1 MDDESEIFVGRQPIL
16 DREQKLIAFELLF
29 RRGRTLTAGV
39 TDDTQATSSVI
50 ANSFGALGLRK
61 VLEGHQAFINF
72 SAPLLMSDL
81 VNILPPDRVIL
92 EILETVDINQ
102 GVVERIQELQKR
114 GFKFALDD
122 VVSAGPELNKLRGLI
137 DVIKL
142 DLKQVSLEALPDLI
156 AEFKR
161 WPVRLLAEKID
172 GPQQAQR
179 CLELGI
185 DMFQGYHFARPQIIA
200 GRRLDPS
207 KAVLLRLLSLVL
219 SDAGDQHIEEELK
232 RLPDLTLNLLRIVNS
247 VAYGSGKRISS
258 VSQCLVILGRRSLQ
272 RWVQVMLYAS
282 SQQAM
287 AQNPLLHTAV
297 VRARLMETL
306 SRRIQPHS
314 RQQDRAFMVGIL
326 SLLDVLLGVP
336 MPEIL
341 PELPIEAEVKEA
353 LTNRAGWEG
362 KLLSLIESKEAND
375 VDAVH
380 AALHD
385 LGGITL
391 AHLTQADFEAV
402 TWTDQLV
409 GS

>member
-1 MDDESEIFVGRQPIL
+1 MDESEIFVGRQPIL

-29 RRGRTLTAGV
+29 RRGRTQTAGV
-39 TDDTQATSSVI
+39 TNDTQATASVI
-50 ANSFGALGLRK
+50 ANSFGALGLSK

-81 VNILPPDRVIL
+81 VNILPPDRVII
-92 EILETVDINQ
+92 EILETVDIDQ
-102 GVVERIQELQKR
+102 GIIGRIEELKKR

-122 VVSAGPELNKLRGLI
+122 IVSAEPKLNPLRGLI

-142 DLKQVSLEALPDLI
+142 DLKQVSFEALPTLI
-156 AEFKR
+156 ADFKR

-172 GPQQAQR
+172 GQQQAQL

-185 DMFQGYHFARPQIIA
+185 DLFQGYHFARPQIIA

-207 KAVLLRLLSLVL
+207 KVVLLRLLSLVL
-219 SDAGDQHIEEELK
+219 NDASDQHIEEQLK
-232 RLPDLTLNLLRIVNS
+232 RLPYLTLNLLRIVNS
-247 VAYGSGKRISS
+247 VAYGTVKKVSS
-258 VSQCLVILGRRSLQ
+258 VSQCLVMLGRRQLQ

-306 SRRIQPHS
+306 SRKQPHS
-314 RQQDRAFMVGIL
+314 GQPDRAFMVGIL

-336 MPEIL
+336 MREIVT
-341 PELPIEAEVKEA
+341 ELPIETEVKEA
-353 LTNRAGWEG
+353 LTDRAGWEG
-362 KLLSLIESKEAND
+362 KLLSLIESKEANE
-375 VDAVH
+375 VNAVH
-380 AALHD
+380 AALHG

-391 AHLTQADFEAV
+391 AQLTEADFEAV
-402 TWTDQLV
+402 TWVDQLV